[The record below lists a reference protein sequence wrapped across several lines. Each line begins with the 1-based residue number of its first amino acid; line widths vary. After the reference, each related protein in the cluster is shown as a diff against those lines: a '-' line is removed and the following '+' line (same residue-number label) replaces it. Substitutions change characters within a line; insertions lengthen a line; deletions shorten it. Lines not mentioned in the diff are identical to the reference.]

1 LGVSSLF
8 FILAECDNTQPQNRS
23 LLNTFYISHYQLERK
38 SGISPYGVK
47 ANLVVQDN
55 TQK

>member
-1 LGVSSLF
+1 MSSLF